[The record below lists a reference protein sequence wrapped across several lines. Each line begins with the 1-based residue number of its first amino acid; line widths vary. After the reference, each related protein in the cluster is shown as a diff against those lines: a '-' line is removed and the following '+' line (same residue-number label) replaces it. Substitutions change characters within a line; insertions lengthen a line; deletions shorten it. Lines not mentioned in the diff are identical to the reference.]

1 MTCCSENYLN
11 SFQYKME
18 NQLTDKTILTK
29 LWLLREIG
37 NNIILIFL
45 IIQIY
50 LIYESK
56 IKSYSIMNKF

>member
-1 MTCCSENYLN
+1 MTCCSENCLN